1 MNIGL
6 PQGPNFFLFS
16 DPVVSK
22 KRLIAAGFKSVHI
35 ISRQQTWHLVS
46 PEDALEAVLQG
57 SVRAA
62 ATLHRQVPEVLRSI
76 RQAILESISIYKRG
90 KTYDVPMPV
99 IIASATKP

>member
-1 MNIGL
+1 M
-6 PQGPNFFLFS
+6 
-16 DPVVSK
+16 SK
-22 KRLIAAGFKSVHI
+22 RRLIDAGFESIHI

-62 ATLHRQVPEVLRSI
+62 ATLQGQVPEVLRRI

-90 KTYDVPMPV
+90 KTYDLPMPV